1 MNSFVFLFFFL
12 YLIGIAAQSNNPNE
26 GDISID
32 NNVCSPNVTY
42 STGELTTTSSEPIT
56 STTYPPTIYDCDFEC
71 NCTCNWKHDD
81 TINFKW
87 IVTKGSTLTTNTG
100 PDGDHTTGSRS
111 GFFIYIETSSPA
123 KFNDT
128 VRLISPDLIVT
139 NDEQCFRFYYHMF
152 GSDIYRLNVYARING
167 NLGKAL
173 WQKEGNQRTLGDI
186 SIDNN
191 VCSPNV
197 TYSTGELTTTSS
209 EPITS
214 TTYLPTIYD
223 CDFECNCTCNWKHD
237 DTTNFKWIV
246 TKGSTLTTNTGPDGD
261 HTTGSRCGFYIYIET
276 SSPAK
281 LNDTTRLISPNLIT
295 TNDEQC
301 FRFYY
306 HMFGSDIYRLNV
318 YARINGNLGKALW
331 QKEGN
336 Q

>member
-26 GDISID
+26 DDISID

-56 STTYPPTIYDCDFEC
+56 SMTYP
-71 NCTCNWKHDD
+71 
-81 TINFKW
+81 
-87 IVTKGSTLTTNTG
+87 
-100 PDGDHTTGSRS
+100 
-111 GFFIYIETSSPA
+111 
-123 KFNDT
+123 
-128 VRLISPDLIVT
+128 
-139 NDEQCFRFYYHMF
+139 
-152 GSDIYRLNVYARING
+152 
-167 NLGKAL
+167 
-173 WQKEGNQRTLGDI
+173 
-186 SIDNN
+186 
-191 VCSPNV
+191 
-197 TYSTGELTTTSS
+197 
-209 EPITS
+209 
-214 TTYLPTIYD
+214 PTIYD

-246 TKGSTLTTNTGPDGD
+246 TKGSTLTTSTGPDGD
-261 HTTGSRCGFYIYIET
+261 HTTGSRSGFFIHIET

-281 LNDTTRLISPNLIT
+281 FNDTARLISPDLIV

-306 HMFGSDIYRLNV
+306 HMFGSDVYRLNV

-336 Q
+336 QGNQWLFGRISLRGNIQQPIGQPYQLVVESIVGRGFQGDISVDDLAFNQGPCPVSTVCDFETSDLCSYVNDPTNTIDW